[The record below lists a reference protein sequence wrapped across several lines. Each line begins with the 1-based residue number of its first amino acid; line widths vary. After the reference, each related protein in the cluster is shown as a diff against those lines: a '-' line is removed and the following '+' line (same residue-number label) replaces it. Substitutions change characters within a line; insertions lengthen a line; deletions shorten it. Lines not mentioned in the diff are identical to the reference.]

1 MTGYVI
7 SFDVGVRNLGVAASS
22 VEPSGDATLLWM
34 DTADITATCADRCVI
49 RLWSYLDEL
58 VEHLAFPGKYT
69 VLCERQPSKVCSL
82 IRTVEL
88 AIRHYFLMRSHR
100 DGHSVVVK
108 SVSPRKKLSK
118 PVVYRPGSSKGQ
130 QYKARKDAGVQEA
143 IEAFAALP
151 EVVAYLKT
159 GKADD
164 SADAALYHVQFFNAR
179 NFVAV
184 SPDALRNARS
194 RADVKAAGAA
204 VKVAA
209 RQAKLDA
216 KEAEVSAKRAAR
228 ALAKELKFVSKL
240 KVCLPHRDV
249 LAAIAA

>member
-7 SFDVGVRNLGVAASS
+7 SFDVGVRNLGIAASA
-22 VEPSGDATLLWM
+22 VEANGDATLLWM

-49 RLWSYLDEL
+49 RLWSYLDSL
-58 VEHLAFPGKYT
+58 VEHLAFPSKYT

-82 IRTVEL
+82 IRSVEL

-100 DGHSVVVK
+100 DGHSVTVK
-108 SVSPRKKLSK
+108 SVSPRKKLRK
-118 PVVYRPGSSKGQ
+118 PVVYKPGSSKGQ

-143 IEAFAALP
+143 IEAFALLP

-194 RADVKAAGAA
+194 RADVKAA
-204 VKVAA
+204 VVAA
-209 RQAKLDA
+209 KIAVRQANLEAKLA
-216 KEAEVSAKRAAR
+216 NLAAKRAAR
-228 ALAKELKFVSKL
+228 AVAKELKLVSKL
-240 KVCLPHRDV
+240 NVCLPYRDILV
-249 LAAIAA
+249 CTTL